1 MSGNNRLYKLMSVLI
16 FGAMV
21 FFLTSMESTLK
32 LRVGEFL
39 LTGVIF
45 GNSIYRIDQDAN
57 IDIKGKDI
65 LLFDRR
71 SGKLISAGALEIM

>member
-39 LTGVIF
+39 LTSVIF
-45 GNSIYRIDQDAN
+45 GNSIYLIGQDAN

-65 LLFDRR
+65 LLFDRKIR
-71 SGKLISAGALEIM
+71 KINISRKA